1 MKKELLIF
9 GSNGALG
16 QGVVSTLLK
25 KGYDHYYFFD
35 FKFDEKDL
43 LNKDNIDL
51 IKINDLSVEKN
62 VVEAFANIKPAKDKK
77 LFLFSTVGGF
87 AGGNNVMD
95 TPEDEIEKM
104 YNMNFKSN
112 FLISKYFAKLV
123 GKSLSGSLCL
133 TSAYVALDP
142 EKKKSAYGSSKS
154 ALSHL
159 VKTLALEGEEIN
171 MGVNAIAPYIID
183 TSANRSWMKD
193 ADYDSWQKPEEI
205 GELLHFLFLNHHFI
219 SGNIIRLKYRFKT
232 E

>member
-16 QGVVSTLLK
+16 KGVVSTLLK
-25 KGYDHYYFFD
+25 KDYDHYYFFD
-35 FKFDEKDL
+35 FSFDEQESL
-43 LNKDNIDL
+43 TGNNIDL
-51 IKINDLSVEKN
+51 IKIDDLSVEKN
-62 VVEAFANIKPAKDKK
+62 VTEAFAKITPSKDKK
-77 LFLFSTVGGF
+77 LFLFSTIGGF

-104 YNMNFKSN
+104 FNMNFKSN
-112 FLISKYFAKLV
+112 FLISKYFANLV

-142 EKKKSAYGSSKS
+142 EKKKSAYGSSKG

-171 MGVNAIAPYIID
+171 MSVNAIAPYMID
-183 TSANRSWMKD
+183 TPANRGWMKD
-193 ADYDSWQKPEEI
+193 ADYNSWQKPEEI
-205 GELLHFLFLNHHFI
+205 GELLHFLFSNHHFI
-219 SGNIIRLKYRFKT
+219 SGNVIGLKQRFDP
-232 E
+232 